1 MILHLIVGILTLG
14 DPCVEEG
21 LLEKQCEALGIR
33 VSTPGLWLT
42 RFTKPQTIPMT
53 IVLVITMLY
62 GLCKVLLHGT
72 IKKKFESVSI
82 AFVVVWSVSFVNVF

>member
-1 MILHLIVGILTLG
+1 
-14 DPCVEEG
+14 
-21 LLEKQCEALGIR
+21 
-33 VSTPGLWLT
+33 
-42 RFTKPQTIPMT
+42 MT